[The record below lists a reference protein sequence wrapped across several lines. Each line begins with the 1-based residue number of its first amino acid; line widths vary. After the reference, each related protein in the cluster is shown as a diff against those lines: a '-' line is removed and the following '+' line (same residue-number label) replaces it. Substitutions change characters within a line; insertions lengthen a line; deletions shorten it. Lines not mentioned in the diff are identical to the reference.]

1 MNLTNVFDGYRQKV
15 LELLQKAYDN
25 DTSNNTNV
33 QSLLQLILAD
43 LDLKANLD
51 EIQPTALYIVKD
63 GTLTPVELDSSAPYT
78 NVPIP
83 VVITDINGSAVVN
96 VTAGDLYVNIRHD
109 GTDPS
114 SVKIGDG
121 TEIMLVNAD
130 GSINVAASVTGATT
144 PTDDFVTPTTA
155 MLSTSF
161 GMMYDGATWDM
172 LRGTSADGLLVNL
185 GSNNDV
191 VVSATNLD
199 IRGLTHVSDSIKVG
213 DGTEFL
219 LVNAD
224 GSINVVTTPVTSTP
238 KTPTK
243 STVVASGS
251 VASGARSVSMR
262 TSSDFTGS
270 ILGDTALADSVYS
283 IADNNTLSAIAYVIT
298 TGSIEILEVR

>member
-63 GTLTPVELDSSAPYT
+63 GTLTPVELDSSAPHT

-114 SVKIGDG
+114 SVRIGDG
-121 TEIMLVNAD
+121 TEIMLVN
-130 GSINVAASVTGATT
+130 
-144 PTDDFVTPTTA
+144 P
-155 MLSTSF
+155 
-161 GMMYDGATWDM
+161 
-172 LRGTSADGLLVNL
+172 
-185 GSNNDV
+185 
-191 VVSATNLD
+191 
-199 IRGLTHVSDSIKVG
+199 
-213 DGTEFL
+213 
-219 LVNAD
+219 D
-224 GSINVVTTPVTSTP
+224 GSINVVTSSTIPTSMAHLYNGTISNAAATQIDATSHVC
-238 KTPTK
+238 KRATITASELNTGWIRIGG
-243 STVVASGS
+243 ST
-251 VASGARSVSMR
+251 
-262 TSSDFTGS
+262 
-270 ILGDTALADSVYS
+270 LTA
-283 IADNNTLSAIAYVIT
+283 T
-298 TGSIEILEVR
+298 TGFILYAGESYDIDISNTNVIYAWAEILNEEVSVTYYN